1 MINSE
6 NNEADLR
13 ISSCIF
19 YNFYDQVR
27 AGINSKVLI
36 EKCHFSEC
44 RNNSIYLVNPVSAL
58 IRNNTISRA
67 SYSSIL
73 VDMLSRSHWVE
84 KTRKINIS
92 NNEIQMA
99 SQNGIHITS
108 QDNLIS
114 AHNLKIFI
122 IENNIKKCN

>member
-58 IRNNTISRA
+58 IRKNTISRA